1 MEGTPYMNLLAF
13 GDVCGEAG
21 LRIAANKLRTLKK
34 FYNAEVCVINGE
46 NADVLGIRPEQAR
59 RLFEAGADTVTL
71 GNHVWNR
78 PQIAGELGENK
89 YLLRPLNL
97 APQSP
102 GEGSVRLQ
110 LKSGRWL
117 TVAVLLGRLNC
128 EWNADSP
135 FRALERLLKDRADDL
150 FAVEFHAEATSEK
163 IALAHCFDGRVS
175 AVFGTHTHVQTS
187 DERILPGGCGF
198 ICDLG
203 MTGPSHSIMGVKIEQ
218 SVAAFLGDMPV
229 RYESPNTEAVM
240 EGAVFTIDEV
250 SGRCTEVER
259 IRIEE

>member
-1 MEGTPYMNLLAF
+1 MNLLAF

-21 LRIAANKLRTLKK
+21 LRIASSKLRALKK

-46 NADVLGIRPEQAR
+46 NADVLGIRPEQAQ
-59 RLFEAGADTVTL
+59 RLFDAGADVVTL
-71 GNHVWNR
+71 GNHVWCR
-78 PQIAGELGENK
+78 QQIVGELNANK
-89 YLLRPLNL
+89 YLIRPLNL
-97 APQSP
+97 SPQTP
-102 GEGSVRLQ
+102 GDGFSRVQ

-135 FRALERLLKDRADDL
+135 FRTLDKLIKDHPEDL

-163 IALAHCFDGRVS
+163 IALAHYADGRVS

-187 DERILPGGCGF
+187 DERVLPNGCGF

-203 MTGPSHSIMGVKIEQ
+203 MTGPIHSVMGVKIEQ
-218 SVAAFLGDMPV
+218 SVATFLGEVPV

-250 SGRCTEVER
+250 TGRCTAVER
-259 IRIEE
+259 LRIEE